1 MAAESPYAIFR
12 QRKIRDYAKFSKAL
26 GHTNRDWE
34 VPNANNEVK
43 NEYLVS
49 TPLEQIKS
57 RCESARTRSD
67 NVLGY
72 DLLFTAS
79 PEFFS
84 EEVITGKKF
93 DEWKNRTIEWIEQ
106 NFGGKKNIVNL
117 AVHWDESTP
126 HIACQTVAIHEGKL
140 NAKHFTGGTRHR
152 LSELQ
157 DSYAEAMAK
166 FGLQRGVKGSLA
178 KHESIKKYY
187 ARVNEAEASDQLQEP
202 IKGRKAPDIEPVI
215 EREPPDNGVFRKE
228 DPAEYL
234 TRIYY
239 GYVAPYIQKIL
250 DENKELKKELQE
262 KNKINANL
270 QKEISHWRSARAWT
284 KKQADKFKKMKSD
297 LFYISRD
304 RNNLTQDMERIKKIN
319 PRLVRAVQQERE
331 ERTR

>member
-12 QRKIRDYAKFSKAL
+12 QEKIRDYADFSETL

-34 VPNANNEVK
+34 VPNANNEVE
-43 NEYLVS
+43 NQYLIF
-49 TPLEQIKS
+49 TPLEQIKE
-57 RCESARTRSD
+57 RCEKARTRAD

-84 EEVITGKKF
+84 EEVVSGKKINRWK
-93 DEWKNRTIEWIEQ
+93 DETIKWIEQ
-106 NFGGKKNIVNL
+106 NFGGRENIVNL
-117 AVHWDESTP
+117 AVHLDESTP

-140 NAKHFTGGTRHR
+140 NAKHFTGGTRYR

-187 ARVNEAEASDQLQEP
+187 ARVNEHEANALDQLRVADFQVEL
-202 IKGRKAPDIEPVI
+202 
-215 EREPPDNGVFRKE
+215 EPPKTNMFKIINE
-228 DPAEYL
+228 DHEDYF
-234 TRIYY
+234 TRHFEKMK
-239 GYVAPYIQKIL
+239 PKIQALL
-250 DENKELKKELQE
+250 DENRQLRTE
-262 KNKINANL
+262 IVAL
-270 QKEISHWRSARAWT
+270 QKEVKHWRSARAWT
-284 KKQADKFKKMKSD
+284 KQKSESLQKMKSKCNQ
-297 LFYISRD
+297 LSLINRKLNATLQQAEEVAPGFIRKLQRERD
-304 RNNLTQDMERIKKIN
+304 
-319 PRLVRAVQQERE
+319 

>member
-34 VPNANNEVK
+34 VPNANNEVE

-49 TPLEQIKS
+49 TPLEQIKN
-57 RCESARTRSD
+57 RCEKARTRAD

-79 PEFFS
+79 PEFFTD
-84 EEVITGKKF
+84 EVITGKKF
-93 DEWKNRTIEWIEQ
+93 GEWKSRTIEWIEQ
-106 NFGGKKNIVNL
+106 NFGGKANIVNL

-152 LSELQ
+152 LSEMQ
-157 DSYAEAMAK
+157 DSYAEAMAS

-187 ARVNEAEASDQLQEP
+187 ARVNEAEANALDQLRVADLKP
-202 IKGRKAPDIEPVI
+202 KL
-215 EREPPDNGVFRKE
+215 EPPKTNMLYIITE
-228 DPAEYL
+228 EYDDYFNRHFEKMKPKL
-234 TRIYY
+234 QALI
-239 GYVAPYIQKIL
+239 
-250 DENKELKKELQE
+250 DENRQLRSEIVALQRE
-262 KNKINANL
+262 VK
-270 QKEISHWRSARAWT
+270 HWRSARAWT
-284 KKQADKFKKMKSD
+284 KQKSES
-297 LFYISRD
+297 LQKLKSKY
-304 RNNLTQDMERIKKIN
+304 TQLGIINRKLNDTIQQVEKNAPGFIKK
-319 PRLVRAVQQERE
+319 LERE
-331 ERTR
+331 RGERTR

>member
-12 QRKIRDYAKFSKAL
+12 QEKIRDYADFSETL

-34 VPNANNEVK
+34 VPNANNEVE
-43 NEYLVS
+43 NQYLIS
-49 TPLEQIKS
+49 TPLEQIKE
-57 RCESARTRSD
+57 RCEKARTRAD

-84 EEVITGKKF
+84 EEVVSGKKINRWK
-93 DEWKNRTIEWIEQ
+93 DETIKWIEQ
-106 NFGGKKNIVNL
+106 NFGGRENIVNL
-117 AVHWDESTP
+117 AVHLDESTP

-187 ARVNEAEASDQLQEP
+187 ARVNEAEANALDQLRVTDFQVEL
-202 IKGRKAPDIEPVI
+202 
-215 EREPPDNGVFRKE
+215 EPPKTNMFKIITE
-228 DPAEYL
+228 DHEDYFDRHFEKMKPK
-234 TRIYY
+234 
-239 GYVAPYIQKIL
+239 IQALL
-250 DENKELKKELQE
+250 DENRQLRTE
-262 KNKINANL
+262 IIAL
-270 QKEISHWRSARAWT
+270 QKEVKHWRSARAWT
-284 KKQADKFKKMKSD
+284 KQKSESLQKMKSKCNQ
-297 LFYISRD
+297 LSLINRKLNKTIQQVEEVAPGFIRKLKKERD
-304 RNNLTQDMERIKKIN
+304 
-319 PRLVRAVQQERE
+319 
-331 ERTR
+331 ERTW

>member
-12 QRKIRDYAKFSKAL
+12 QEKIRDYADFSEAL

-34 VPNANNEVK
+34 VPNANNEVE
-43 NEYLVS
+43 NQYLVS
-49 TPLEQIKS
+49 TPLEQIKN
-57 RCESARTRSD
+57 RCESARTRAD

-93 DEWKNRTIEWIEQ
+93 DEWKNRTIEWIEE
-106 NFGGKKNIVNL
+106 NFGGRENIVNL
-117 AVHWDESTP
+117 AVHLDESTP

-166 FGLQRGVKGSLA
+166 FGLKRGERGSLA

-187 ARVNEAEASDQLQEP
+187 ARVNEAEANASDQLQVANFQVEL
-202 IKGRKAPDIEPVI
+202 
-215 EREPPDNGVFRKE
+215 EPPKTNMFKIITEDHEDYFARHFEKMKPKIQALIDENRQLRKE
-228 DPAEYL
+228 V
-234 TRIYY
+234 
-239 GYVAPYIQKIL
+239 VA
-250 DENKELKKELQE
+250 LQRE
-262 KNKINANL
+262 VK
-270 QKEISHWRSARAWT
+270 HWRSARAWT
-284 KKQADKFKKMKSD
+284 KQKSES
-297 LFYISRD
+297 LQKLKSKSNQLSLINRKLNATIQQVEEVAPGFIRKLQ
-304 RNNLTQDMERIKKIN
+304 RERG
-319 PRLVRAVQQERE
+319 

>member
-12 QRKIRDYAKFSKAL
+12 QEKIRDYADFSETL

-34 VPNANNEVK
+34 VPNANNEVE
-43 NEYLVS
+43 NQYLIF
-49 TPLEQIKS
+49 TPLEQIKE
-57 RCESARTRSD
+57 RCEKARARAD

-84 EEVITGKKF
+84 EEVVSGKKINRWK
-93 DEWKNRTIEWIEQ
+93 DETIKWIEQ
-106 NFGGKKNIVNL
+106 NFGGRENIVNL
-117 AVHWDESTP
+117 AVHLDESTP

-187 ARVNEAEASDQLQEP
+187 ARVNEHEANALDQLRVADFQVEL
-202 IKGRKAPDIEPVI
+202 
-215 EREPPDNGVFRKE
+215 EPPKTNMFKIINE
-228 DPAEYL
+228 DHEDYFARHFEKMKPK
-234 TRIYY
+234 
-239 GYVAPYIQKIL
+239 IQALL
-250 DENKELKKELQE
+250 DENRQLRTE
-262 KNKINANL
+262 IVAL
-270 QKEISHWRSARAWT
+270 QKEVKHWRSARAWT
-284 KKQADKFKKMKSD
+284 KQKSESLQKMKSKCNQ
-297 LFYISRD
+297 LSLINRKLNATLQQVEEVAPGFIRKLQ
-304 RNNLTQDMERIKKIN
+304 RERG
-319 PRLVRAVQQERE
+319 

>member
-12 QRKIRDYAKFSKAL
+12 QEKIRDYADFSETL

-34 VPNANNEVK
+34 VPNANNEVE
-43 NEYLVS
+43 NQYLIF
-49 TPLEQIKS
+49 TPLEQIKE
-57 RCESARTRSD
+57 RCEKARTRAD

-84 EEVITGKKF
+84 EEVVSGKKINRWK
-93 DEWKNRTIEWIEQ
+93 DETIKWIEQ
-106 NFGGKKNIVNL
+106 NFGGRENIVNL
-117 AVHWDESTP
+117 AVHLDESTP

-187 ARVNEAEASDQLQEP
+187 ARVNEHEANALDQLRVADFQVEL
-202 IKGRKAPDIEPVI
+202 
-215 EREPPDNGVFRKE
+215 EPPKTNMFKIINE
-228 DPAEYL
+228 DHEDYFARHFEKMKPK
-234 TRIYY
+234 
-239 GYVAPYIQKIL
+239 IQALL
-250 DENKELKKELQE
+250 DENRQLRTE
-262 KNKINANL
+262 IVAL
-270 QKEISHWRSARAWT
+270 QKEVKHWRSARAWT
-284 KKQADKFKKMKSD
+284 KQKSESLQKMKSKCNQ
-297 LFYISRD
+297 LSLINRKLNATLQQVEEVAPGFIRKLQ
-304 RNNLTQDMERIKKIN
+304 RERG
-319 PRLVRAVQQERE
+319 

>member
-12 QRKIRDYAKFSKAL
+12 QEKIRDYADFSETL

-34 VPNANNEVK
+34 VPNANNEVE
-43 NEYLVS
+43 NQYLIF
-49 TPLEQIKS
+49 TPLEQIKE
-57 RCESARTRSD
+57 RCEKARTRAD

-84 EEVITGKKF
+84 EEVVSGKKINRWK
-93 DEWKNRTIEWIEQ
+93 DETIKWIEQ
-106 NFGGKKNIVNL
+106 NFGGRENIVNL
-117 AVHWDESTP
+117 AVHLDESTP

-187 ARVNEAEASDQLQEP
+187 ARVNEAEANALDQLRVADFQVEL
-202 IKGRKAPDIEPVI
+202 
-215 EREPPDNGVFRKE
+215 EPPKTNMFKIINE
-228 DPAEYL
+228 DHEDYFARHFEKMKPK
-234 TRIYY
+234 
-239 GYVAPYIQKIL
+239 IQALL
-250 DENKELKKELQE
+250 DENRQLRTE
-262 KNKINANL
+262 IVAL
-270 QKEISHWRSARAWT
+270 QKEVKHWRSARAWT
-284 KKQADKFKKMKSD
+284 KQKSESLQKMKSKCNQ
-297 LFYISRD
+297 LSLINRKLNATLQQVEEVAPGFIRKLQ
-304 RNNLTQDMERIKKIN
+304 RERG
-319 PRLVRAVQQERE
+319 

>member
-12 QRKIRDYAKFSKAL
+12 QEKIRDYADFSEAL

-34 VPNANNEVK
+34 VPNANNEVE
-43 NEYLVS
+43 NQYLVS
-49 TPLEQIKS
+49 TPLEQIKN
-57 RCESARTRSD
+57 RCESARTRAD

-93 DEWKNRTIEWIEQ
+93 DEWKNRTIEWIEE
-106 NFGGKKNIVNL
+106 NFGGRENIVNL
-117 AVHWDESTP
+117 AVHLDESTP

-166 FGLQRGVKGSLA
+166 FGLKRGERGSLA

-187 ARVNEAEASDQLQEP
+187 ARVNEAEANASDQLQVANFQVEL
-202 IKGRKAPDIEPVI
+202 
-215 EREPPDNGVFRKE
+215 EPPKTNMLKIINEDHEDYFIRHFEKLKPKIQALIDENRQLRKE
-228 DPAEYL
+228 V
-234 TRIYY
+234 
-239 GYVAPYIQKIL
+239 VA
-250 DENKELKKELQE
+250 LQRE
-262 KNKINANL
+262 VK
-270 QKEISHWRSARAWT
+270 HWRSARAWT
-284 KKQADKFKKMKSD
+284 KQKAESLQKLKSKC
-297 LFYISRD
+297 
-304 RNNLTQDMERIKKIN
+304 TQLGIINRKLNDTIKEVEKNAPGFI
-319 PRLVRAVQQERE
+319 RKLERE
-331 ERTR
+331 RGERTR

>member
-12 QRKIRDYAKFSKAL
+12 QEKIRDYADFSETL

-34 VPNANNEVK
+34 VPNTNNEVE
-43 NEYLVS
+43 NQYLIF
-49 TPLEQIKS
+49 TPLEQIKE
-57 RCESARTRSD
+57 RCEKARTRAD

-84 EEVITGKKF
+84 EEVVSGKKINRWK
-93 DEWKNRTIEWIEQ
+93 DETIKWIEQ
-106 NFGGKKNIVNL
+106 NFGGRENIVNL
-117 AVHWDESTP
+117 AVHLDESTP

-187 ARVNEAEASDQLQEP
+187 ARVNEHEANALDQLRVADFQVEL
-202 IKGRKAPDIEPVI
+202 
-215 EREPPDNGVFRKE
+215 EPPKTNMFKIINE
-228 DPAEYL
+228 DHEDYFARHFEKMKPK
-234 TRIYY
+234 
-239 GYVAPYIQKIL
+239 IQALL
-250 DENKELKKELQE
+250 DENRQLRTE
-262 KNKINANL
+262 IVAL
-270 QKEISHWRSARAWT
+270 QKEVKHWRSARAWT
-284 KKQADKFKKMKSD
+284 KQKSESLQKMKSKCNQ
-297 LFYISRD
+297 LSLINRKLNATLQQVEEVAPGFIRKLQ
-304 RNNLTQDMERIKKIN
+304 RERG
-319 PRLVRAVQQERE
+319 

>member
-1 MAAESPYAIFR
+1 MAADVQYAIFR
-12 QRKIRDYAKFSKAL
+12 QKKISNYADFSKAL
-26 GHTNRDWE
+26 GHTNRDWQ
-34 VPNANNEVK
+34 VPNANNKVE
-43 NEYLVS
+43 NQYLVS
-49 TPLEQIKS
+49 TSLEQIQE
-57 RCESARTRSD
+57 RCESARTRKD

-79 PEFFS
+79 PEFFTD
-84 EEVITGKKF
+84 EVITGKKF
-93 DEWKNRTIEWIEQ
+93 DEWKSRTIEWIEQ

-157 DSYAEAMAK
+157 DSYAEAMAS

-187 ARVNEAEASDQLQEP
+187 ARVNEAETLDQFQEP
-202 IKGRKAPDIEPVI
+202 IKGRQAPDIEPVI

-250 DENKELKKELQE
+250 DDNKELKKELQE

-270 QKEISHWRSARAWT
+270 QKEVSHWRSARAWT

-304 RNNLTQDMERIKKIN
+304 RNNLNQDMERIKKIN

-331 ERTR
+331 ERNR

>member
-12 QRKIRDYAKFSKAL
+12 QEKIRDYADFSETL

-34 VPNANNEVK
+34 VPNANNEVE
-43 NEYLVS
+43 NQYLIF
-49 TPLEQIKS
+49 TPLEQIKE
-57 RCESARTRSD
+57 RCEKARTRAD

-84 EEVITGKKF
+84 EEVVSGKKINRWK
-93 DEWKNRTIEWIEQ
+93 DETIKWIEQ
-106 NFGGKKNIVNL
+106 NFGGRENIVNL
-117 AVHWDESTP
+117 AVHLDESTP

-187 ARVNEAEASDQLQEP
+187 ARVNEAEANALDQLRVADFQ
-202 IKGRKAPDIEPVI
+202 IEL
-215 EREPPDNGVFRKE
+215 EPPKTNMFKIITE
-228 DPAEYL
+228 DHEDYFDRHFEKMKPK
-234 TRIYY
+234 
-239 GYVAPYIQKIL
+239 IQALL
-250 DENKELKKELQE
+250 DENRQLRTE
-262 KNKINANL
+262 IIAL
-270 QKEISHWRSARAWT
+270 QKEVKHWRSARAWT
-284 KKQADKFKKMKSD
+284 KQKSESLQKMKSKCNQ
-297 LFYISRD
+297 LSLINRKLNATLQQVEEVAPGFIRKLQRERD
-304 RNNLTQDMERIKKIN
+304 
-319 PRLVRAVQQERE
+319 